1 MLSYKSIYII
11 LVFVWHSYEKPLEV
25 KWISQFM
32 SFDVHFFCVFFFRF
46 FRTANVLWRCIAADF
61 YLHVVLVAIVVV
73 ASTTL
78 SSLATLAGRL
88 SGFVALYW
96 LLEY

>member
-1 MLSYKSIYII
+1 MDKPIYEFRCA
-11 LVFVWHSYEKPLEV
+11 LFL
-25 KWISQFM
+25 
-32 SFDVHFFCVFFFRF
+32 CFFFRF

-61 YLHVVLVAIVVV
+61 YLHVVLVAIVAV